1 MIICDMIHV
10 EIMKRPSLNIY
21 LVSDLVF
28 ELPATVLTPAAT
40 TSTVVLTTVAPTLT
54 AVAAVETAA
63 SVTATTVHPLQ
74 NMQIRMVKR

>member
-1 MIICDMIHV
+1 
-10 EIMKRPSLNIY
+10 MKKPAFEFY
-21 LVSDLVF
+21 FVSDLVS

-54 AVAAVETAA
+54 AVTAVETAA

-74 NMQIRMVKR
+74 RMHIRMVKK